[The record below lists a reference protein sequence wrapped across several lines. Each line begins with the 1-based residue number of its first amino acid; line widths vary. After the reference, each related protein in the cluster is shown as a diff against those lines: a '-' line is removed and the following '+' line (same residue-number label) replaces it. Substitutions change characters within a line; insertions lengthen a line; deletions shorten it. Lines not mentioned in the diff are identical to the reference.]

1 MSKEIRSMLL
11 VYIAPIAILSLV
23 FVLFAPPLYSAAILA
38 MISGVALMVIAF
50 AFVIDYLDKK

>member
-1 MSKEIRSMLL
+1 MLL